1 MSDSHN
7 LLSPLF
13 DDPPNLKPLNIINP
27 HRPDEPHSDPVA
39 ASKSKIR
46 SIKRPRKD
54 EKDPVPTPHDEV
66 KPKYPDANPATDDQD
81 LKRDS
86 ASAMPKDASN
96 SDSKDHHGK
105 NHEEAPSRS
114 AAVVAPPIYSPVP
127 SIPSTSTMRK
137 HRSKIETPATSMPT
151 LASWSSLP
159 TLASWSSVSYS
170 ELTSSSAL
178 TMPITTTHLATVTSY
193 TYISSVSV
201 SDSQISPTL
210 VNENANA
217 GSSGGSSDANIAV
230 PIIIS
235 VLAGVFLIAVIV
247 FVMSKMKQ
255 KRKNRE
261 TWSMY
266 REEPWRNP
274 FRESLDQYHSHY

>member
-7 LLSPLF
+7 LLSPLV
-13 DDPPNLKPLNIINP
+13 DDPPNLKSLDIFNP
-27 HRPDEPHSDPVA
+27 HEPDEPHSDPVA
-39 ASKSKIR
+39 GSKSKVR
-46 SIKRPRKD
+46 SVERPKKD
-54 EKDPVPTPHDEV
+54 EKSPGPHDEV
-66 KPKYPDANPATDDQD
+66 KPKYPDANPATDDPEPES
-81 LKRDS
+81 DS
-86 ASAMPKDASN
+86 ASAMPKETSKSN
-96 SDSKDHHGK
+96 SKDHHGK
-105 NHEEAPSRS
+105 NHKETPSLS
-114 AAVVAPPIYSPVP
+114 AVVVAPTVSSPVP
-127 SIPSTSTMRK
+127 SIPSSSTMRK
-137 HRSKIETPATSMPT
+137 PQAKTETPTT
-151 LASWSSLP
+151 SLP
-159 TLASWSSVSYS
+159 TLASLSSISSVSYS
-170 ELTSSSAL
+170 DTTSSSAL

-193 TYISSVSV
+193 TYISSVS
-201 SDSQISPTL
+201 SSNSQITPTL
-210 VNENANA
+210 VNENVKA

>member
-27 HRPDEPHSDPVA
+27 HETDESHSDPVA
-39 ASKSKIR
+39 ASKSRVR

-54 EKDPVPTPHDEV
+54 EKDPGPTPHDEV
-66 KPKYPDANPATDDQD
+66 KPKYPDANPAANDQD
-81 LKRDS
+81 PKSGS
-86 ASAMPKDASN
+86 ASAMPKETSK

-114 AAVVAPPIYSPVP
+114 VAVVAPPVNSPVP
-127 SIPSTSTMRK
+127 SIPSSSTMRK
-137 HRSKIETPATSMPT
+137 HRSKNETPTT
-151 LASWSSLP
+151 SLP

-261 TWSMY
+261 TWSVY

>member
-13 DDPPNLKPLNIINP
+13 DDPPNLKPLNIISP
-27 HRPDEPHSDPVA
+27 HEPDESHSDPVA
-39 ASKSKIR
+39 ASRSKVR

-54 EKDPVPTPHDEV
+54 EKDPGPTPHDEV
-66 KPKYPDANPATDDQD
+66 KPKYPAANPAANDQD
-81 LKRDS
+81 PKSDS
-86 ASAMPKDASN
+86 ASALPKETSK
-96 SDSKDHHGK
+96 SDSKDHRGK
-105 NHEEAPSRS
+105 NHEEPPSRS
-114 AAVVAPPIYSPVP
+114 VAVVAPPVNSPVP
-127 SIPSTSTMRK
+127 SIPSSSTMRK
-137 HRSKIETPATSMPT
+137 HGSKNEAPT
-151 LASWSSLP
+151 TSLP
-159 TLASWSSVSYS
+159 TLASFSSVSYS
-170 ELTSSSAL
+170 ESTSSSAL

-193 TYISSVSV
+193 TYLSSVSV
-201 SDSQISPTL
+201 SDSQIYPTL

-217 GSSGGSSDANIAV
+217 DSSSGSSDANIAV

-235 VLAGVFLIAVIV
+235 VLAGVFLVAVIV